1 VIARD
6 ISRLRRLYIKVLAQ
20 ELPSPHTEYMAEAML
35 YLASRDG
42 KSGQI
47 EMAGRLEVDKRS
59 ILPMLGDLEKL
70 SYILIESAPKRPKLK
85 IFTLTAYGRSFIP
98 AITAAIERTNMVFK
112 GQMTEP
118 DHSAWLYSLDRM
130 EQTLLRRV
138 TVIMYKKHNN
148 IH

>member
-1 VIARD
+1 LIVIARD
-6 ISRLRRLYIKVLAQ
+6 IRRLRKLYIKVLAQ
-20 ELPSPHTEYMAEAML
+20 ELPPPHTEYMAEAML
-35 YLASRDG
+35 YQASRDG

-70 SYILIESAPKRPKLK
+70 SYILIESDPKRPKLK
-85 IFTLTAYGRSFIP
+85 IFTLTAYGRSLIP

-118 DHSAWLYSLDRM
+118 DHSAWLHSLARM
-130 EQTLLRRV
+130 EQNLLRRPL
-138 TVIMYKKHNN
+138 
-148 IH
+148 